1 MELVR
6 DAYVG
11 RRHRALLEASPAPL
25 DSTRNISP
33 LPSLNV
39 AMSCLGLAME
49 EVPPTGIVPF
59 GAAPND
65 DARTS
70 EIPLPFYVFDQ
81 FVNILFF
88 PSHLGIA
95 SKACY

>member
-6 DAYVG
+6 EAYVG

-25 DSTRNISP
+25 HNTRNISP
-33 LPSLNV
+33 PPSLNV
-39 AMSCLGLAME
+39 AMSCLGHAME
-49 EVPPTGIVPF
+49 ILPPTGIVPF
-59 GAAPND
+59 GAAPDD

-70 EIPLPFYVFDQ
+70 ELPLPLHVFDQ
-81 FVNILFF
+81 FLNTPVFSTDF
-88 PSHLGIA
+88 GIV